1 MGTAL
6 GRVRHSVK
14 YGNPFFLL
22 SPMSW
27 ISLILS
33 GTPAEAHL
41 IQSIAQALLYYISPL
56 LFALLYFVL
65 PSPYGKL
72 ATPSWNQ
79 RLGPALP
86 ACWAWFL
93 FELPNLLWAVVTAWK
108 HGQAQQRSLSVPLL
122 EGASSSPSPSSLPV
136 CSYILFGF
144 FVVHYIRRALLYPL
158 QLSSS
163 RASPT
168 SLGVT
173 LNAMA
178 YTTVNG

>member
-1 MGTAL
+1 
-6 GRVRHSVK
+6 
-14 YGNPFFLL
+14 
-22 SPMSW
+22 MSW
-27 ISLILS
+27 ISSLILS

-41 IQSIAQALLYYISPL
+41 IQSIAQALLYYISPM

-108 HGQAQQRSLSVPLL
+108 HGQAQQRSLPAL
-122 EGASSSPSPSSLPV
+122 EEASSPSLV
-136 CSYILFGF
+136 CNYILFGF

-168 SLGVT
+168 PLGVT